1 MPSLSSFNSI
11 SERVSYT
18 VHRDTSV
25 DSRVDGGS
33 VNHGY
38 DPDRDLPPRYLS
50 VVGEPKLIIDV
61 DNCQEL
67 PPSYNDVVAAESDV
81 YATSGA
87 SEVTTSQNE
96 HRNSECN
103 VTSMQDRHTASLDV
117 EDTSVHR
124 ETTCV
129 DVDISPV

>member
-1 MPSLSSFNSI
+1 M
-11 SERVSYT
+11 
-18 VHRDTSV
+18 

-38 DPDRDLPPRYLS
+38 DPDRDLPPPYLS

-67 PPSYNDVVAAESDV
+67 PPSYNDVVAAAESDV

-117 EDTSVHR
+117 EDTSVQEGEVTSVHG